1 MKWMDEN
8 DPDSCRCRAICLRP
22 RDMKIE
28 NPFASTQ
35 FGICYNDKRRGCE
48 RRGRMG
54 DDTATTTT
62 EKSGCSATISNLWIC
77 VGAVLMMV
85 INIWYVTINVHRPI
99 SSFDDILWISSGH
112 PNHHMTKWQMIF
124 LGHPAPSILMILIH
138 Q

>member
-1 MKWMDEN
+1 MECEVSENTKELLGQCTCTDKGGRFSMKWMDEN
-8 DPDSCRCRAICLRP
+8 DPDSCRCRAICMRP
-22 RDMKIE
+22 RDMKYE

-85 INIWYVTINVHRPI
+85 GNI
-99 SSFDDILWISSGH
+99 
-112 PNHHMTKWQMIF
+112 
-124 LGHPAPSILMILIH
+124 
-138 Q
+138 